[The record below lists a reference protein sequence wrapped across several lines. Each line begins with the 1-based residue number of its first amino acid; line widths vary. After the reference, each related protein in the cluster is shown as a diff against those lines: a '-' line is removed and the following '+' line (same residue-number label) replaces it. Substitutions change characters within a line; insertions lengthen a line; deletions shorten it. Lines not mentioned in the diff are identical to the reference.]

1 MRNLLSHAMR
11 QIPFLFFFLTV
22 LVFQPQPALSLI
34 LQILTSDGDSLFY
47 APPGD
52 TVDVVVEVD
61 SEGEVL
67 TGVELFLAFDPGLF
81 EPLDISPDPGI
92 QPAESDGLLS
102 EILVDTLLAHSD
114 SLVIVHYAEADLSG
128 AVVSGPLF
136 TLRLV
141 VTAGLSGSSQ
151 IALHNDPGIPRVSV
165 YTVPNVDGL
174 TFEFEGVPP
183 LEFRNLPPSF
193 QLPDPFQMD
202 EDSVLV
208 LNLLDLAT
216 DAESGPAGIVWDVTG
231 SGSNVDVTFPGADST
246 QVVFTPSPDFN
257 GDVQIAF
264 SATDPSGIS
273 ATAEVPLAVQPVN
286 DPPQIV
292 GGVLQDTIS
301 LSGPSVSISLA
312 AGGEDVDDDLG
323 SLVWQGLTDGSVNVE
338 ILEGPTARIFA
349 DLDWAGSETIQIKLM
364 DPSGAFDQVSIS
376 VIREVPIQA
385 LAGDFDGDGEVG
397 FQDFLEFVLNFERP
411 DADPQFDLDGDGRVG
426 LFDFIEFAQNFG
438 KKLT

>member
-1 MRNLLSHAMR
+1 MR
-11 QIPFLFFFLTV
+11 QIALLFFFLAV
-22 LVFQPQPALSLI
+22 FVFQPQSVRSLI
-34 LQILTSDGDSLFY
+34 LQIRTSDGDSVLY

-67 TGVELFLAFDPGLF
+67 TGVELFLGFDPGLF
-81 EPLDISPDPGI
+81 DPLDISPDPGI

-102 EILVDTLLAHSD
+102 EILADTLLAHSD

-174 TFEFEGVPP
+174 TFEFEGVSS

-216 DAESGPAGIVWDVTG
+216 DAESGPVGIVWDVTG
-231 SGSNVDVTFPGADST
+231 SDANVDITFLDADST
-246 QVVFTPSPDFN
+246 QIAFTPSPDFS

-264 SATDPSGIS
+264 SVTDPSGIS
-273 ATAEVPLAVQPVN
+273 ATAEVPLVVRPVN
-286 DPPQIV
+286 DPPRILS
-292 GGVLQDTIS
+292 GVLQDPIS
-301 LSGPSVSISLA
+301 LSGPSVTIDLA
-312 AGGEDVDDDLG
+312 TAGDDVDNNIA
-323 SLVWQGLTDGSVNVE
+323 SLIWKGLTSGNVNVE
-338 ILEGPTARIFA
+338 ILEGPMARIFA

-364 DPSGAFDQVSIS
+364 DSSGAFDQVSIG

-411 DADPQFDLDGDGRVG
+411 DADPQFDLDGDGQVG